1 MATELEKIISVSG
14 KSGLFK
20 VVSAGKVAVVA
31 ESLVDGKRQPIL
43 STQRVST
50 LADIS
55 MFTYEEDVK
64 LTDVFSTMLGQND
77 GKEAINHKVEEA
89 VLRKTFEGILPNYD
103 IDRVYLSD
111 IRKVFQWYNL
121 LLKEGL
127 MKKEEA
133 ATEVAD
139 KPAKEEKEPKKAKAE
154 TTKKPAKTAAIKEP
168 KAAKPA
174 DSKKK

>member
-55 MFTYEEDVK
+55 MFTHEEDVPLK
-64 LTDVFSTMLGQND
+64 QVLLNMRNVYA
-77 GKEAINHKVEEA
+77 EAEGPSSSLSGSALREEFRKV
-89 VLRKTFEGILPNYD
+89 LPD
-103 IDRVYLSD
+103 FDEDRVYDSD
-111 IRKVFQWYNL
+111 IKKLFSWYG
-121 LLKEGL
+121 LLKSRDMLDFDTSEASVEDES
-127 MKKEEA
+127 EEN
-133 ATEVAD
+133 V
-139 KPAKEEKEPKKAKAE
+139 
-154 TTKKPAKTAAIKEP
+154 
-168 KAAKPA
+168 
-174 DSKKK
+174 

>member
-55 MFTYEEDVK
+55 MFTYEEDVPLK
-64 LTDVFSTMLGQND
+64 QVLSNMKNIYGEGD
-77 GKEAINHKVEEA
+77 GPSSNLSGSALREEFKKV
-89 VLRKTFEGILPNYD
+89 LPD
-103 IDRVYLSD
+103 FDEDRVYDSD
-111 IRKVFQWYNL
+111 IKKLFSWYG
-121 LLKEGL
+121 LLKSRNMLDFEAS
-127 MKKEEA
+127 EE
-133 ATEVAD
+133 TSS
-139 KPAKEEKEPKKAKAE
+139 EESEENA
-154 TTKKPAKTAAIKEP
+154 
-168 KAAKPA
+168 
-174 DSKKK
+174 

>member
-55 MFTYEEDVK
+55 MFTHEEDVSLK
-64 LTDVFSTMLGQND
+64 QVLLNMRNVYA
-77 GKEAINHKVEEA
+77 EAEGPSSSLSGSALREEFRKV
-89 VLRKTFEGILPNYD
+89 LPD
-103 IDRVYLSD
+103 FDEDRVYDSD
-111 IRKVFQWYNL
+111 IKKLFSWYG
-121 LLKEGL
+121 LLKSRDMLDFDTSEASTEDES
-127 MKKEEA
+127 EEN
-133 ATEVAD
+133 E
-139 KPAKEEKEPKKAKAE
+139 
-154 TTKKPAKTAAIKEP
+154 
-168 KAAKPA
+168 
-174 DSKKK
+174 

>member
-55 MFTYEEDVK
+55 MFTYEEDVPLK
-64 LTDVFSTMLGQND
+64 QVLLNMKNVYGDTEVPSSNLTGTALR
-77 GKEAINHKVEEA
+77 EEF
-89 VLRKTFEGILPNYD
+89 KKILPD
-103 IDRVYLSD
+103 FDEDRVYDSD
-111 IRKVFQWYNL
+111 IKKLFNWYG
-121 LLKEGL
+121 LLKSCDML
-127 MKKEEA
+127 
-133 ATEVAD
+133 D
-139 KPAKEEKEPKKAKAE
+139 FE
-154 TTKKPAKTAAIKEP
+154 TTEESAEEESAENA
-168 KAAKPA
+168 
-174 DSKKK
+174 

>member
-55 MFTYEEDVK
+55 MFTHDEDVSLK
-64 LTDVFSTMLGQND
+64 QVLTNMKNVYGDAEGPSSNLTGAALR
-77 GKEAINHKVEEA
+77 EEF
-89 VLRKTFEGILPNYD
+89 KKILPD
-103 IDRVYLSD
+103 FDEDRVYDSD
-111 IRKVFQWYNL
+111 IKKLFSWYG
-121 LLKEGL
+121 LLKSRDMLDFDTSEASAEDES
-127 MKKEEA
+127 EEN
-133 ATEVAD
+133 V
-139 KPAKEEKEPKKAKAE
+139 
-154 TTKKPAKTAAIKEP
+154 
-168 KAAKPA
+168 
-174 DSKKK
+174 

>member
-55 MFTYEEDVK
+55 MFTYEEDVPLK
-64 LTDVFSTMLGQND
+64 QVLLNMKNVYA
-77 GKEAINHKVEEA
+77 EAEGPMSSLAGTALREEF
-89 VLRKTFEGILPNYD
+89 RKILPD
-103 IDRVYLSD
+103 FDEERVYDSD
-111 IRKVFQWYNL
+111 IKKLFSWYG
-121 LLKEGL
+121 LLKSRDMLDFETSEDSS
-127 MKKEEA
+127 EE
-133 ATEVAD
+133 EI
-139 KPAKEEKEPKKAKAE
+139 EENV
-154 TTKKPAKTAAIKEP
+154 
-168 KAAKPA
+168 
-174 DSKKK
+174 

>member
-55 MFTYEEDVK
+55 MFTYEEDVPLK
-64 LTDVFSTMLGQND
+64 QVLLNMKSVYGEAEGPSSNLTGTALR
-77 GKEAINHKVEEA
+77 EEF
-89 VLRKTFEGILPNYD
+89 KKILPGFD
-103 IDRVYLSD
+103 EDRVYDSD
-111 IRKVFQWYNL
+111 IKKLFSWYG
-121 LLKEGL
+121 LLKSSDMLDFETSEDNS
-127 MKKEEA
+127 EEE
-133 ATEVAD
+133 TE
-139 KPAKEEKEPKKAKAE
+139 ENE
-154 TTKKPAKTAAIKEP
+154 
-168 KAAKPA
+168 
-174 DSKKK
+174 

>member
-55 MFTYEEDVK
+55 MFTYEEDVPLK
-64 LTDVFSTMLGQND
+64 QVLSNMKNIYGEGD
-77 GKEAINHKVEEA
+77 GPSSNLSGSALREEFKKV
-89 VLRKTFEGILPNYD
+89 LPD
-103 IDRVYLSD
+103 FDEDRVYDSD
-111 IRKVFQWYNL
+111 IKKLFSWYG
-121 LLKEGL
+121 LLKSRNMLDFEAS
-127 MKKEEA
+127 EE
-133 ATEVAD
+133 TSS
-139 KPAKEEKEPKKAKAE
+139 EESEE
-154 TTKKPAKTAAIKEP
+154 NT
-168 KAAKPA
+168 
-174 DSKKK
+174 

>member
-55 MFTYEEDVK
+55 MFTYEEDVSLK
-64 LTDVFSTMLGQND
+64 QVLLNMRNVYA
-77 GKEAINHKVEEA
+77 EAEGPSSSLSGSALREEFRKV
-89 VLRKTFEGILPNYD
+89 LPD
-103 IDRVYLSD
+103 FDEDRVYDSD
-111 IRKVFQWYNL
+111 IKKLFSWYG
-121 LLKEGL
+121 LLKSRDMLDFDTSEASAEDES
-127 MKKEEA
+127 EEN
-133 ATEVAD
+133 V
-139 KPAKEEKEPKKAKAE
+139 
-154 TTKKPAKTAAIKEP
+154 
-168 KAAKPA
+168 
-174 DSKKK
+174 

>member
-55 MFTYEEDVK
+55 MFTYEEDVPLKQVLSNMKNIYGEGDGPSSK
-64 LTDVFSTMLGQND
+64 LSGSALREEF
-77 GKEAINHKVEEA
+77 KKV
-89 VLRKTFEGILPNYD
+89 LPD
-103 IDRVYLSD
+103 FDEDRVYESD
-111 IRKVFQWYNL
+111 IKKLFSWYG
-121 LLKEGL
+121 LLKSRNMLDFEAS
-127 MKKEEA
+127 EE
-133 ATEVAD
+133 TSS
-139 KPAKEEKEPKKAKAE
+139 EESEENA
-154 TTKKPAKTAAIKEP
+154 
-168 KAAKPA
+168 
-174 DSKKK
+174 

>member
-55 MFTYEEDVK
+55 MFTYEEDVPLK
-64 LTDVFSTMLGQND
+64 QVLSNMKNIYGEGD
-77 GKEAINHKVEEA
+77 GPSSNLSGSALREEFKKV
-89 VLRKTFEGILPNYD
+89 LPD
-103 IDRVYLSD
+103 FDEDRVYDSD
-111 IRKVFQWYNL
+111 IKKLFSWYG
-121 LLKEGL
+121 LLKSRDMLDFEAS
-127 MKKEEA
+127 EE
-133 ATEVAD
+133 T
-139 KPAKEEKEPKKAKAE
+139 PSEESEENA
-154 TTKKPAKTAAIKEP
+154 
-168 KAAKPA
+168 
-174 DSKKK
+174 

>member
-55 MFTYEEDVK
+55 MFTHEEDVSLK
-64 LTDVFSTMLGQND
+64 QVLLNMRNVYA
-77 GKEAINHKVEEA
+77 EAEGPSSSLSGSALREEFRKV
-89 VLRKTFEGILPNYD
+89 LPD
-103 IDRVYLSD
+103 FDEDRVYDSD
-111 IRKVFQWYNL
+111 IKKLFSWYG
-121 LLKEGL
+121 LLKSRDMLDFDTSEASAEDES
-127 MKKEEA
+127 EEN
-133 ATEVAD
+133 V
-139 KPAKEEKEPKKAKAE
+139 
-154 TTKKPAKTAAIKEP
+154 
-168 KAAKPA
+168 
-174 DSKKK
+174 

>member
-55 MFTYEEDVK
+55 MFTYEEDVPLK
-64 LTDVFSTMLGQND
+64 QVLLNMKNVYGDAEGPSSNLSGS
-77 GKEAINHKVEEA
+77 AIREEF
-89 VLRKTFEGILPNYD
+89 RKILPD
-103 IDRVYLSD
+103 FDEDRVYDSD
-111 IRKVFQWYNL
+111 INKLFSWYG
-121 LLKEGL
+121 LLKSRDMLDFETSEDSS
-127 MKKEEA
+127 EEE
-133 ATEVAD
+133 TEENA
-139 KPAKEEKEPKKAKAE
+139 
-154 TTKKPAKTAAIKEP
+154 
-168 KAAKPA
+168 
-174 DSKKK
+174 

>member
-55 MFTYEEDVK
+55 MFTYEEDVPLK
-64 LTDVFSTMLGQND
+64 QVLSNMKNIYGEGD
-77 GKEAINHKVEEA
+77 GPSSNLSGSALREEFKKV
-89 VLRKTFEGILPNYD
+89 LPD
-103 IDRVYLSD
+103 FDEDRVYESD
-111 IRKVFQWYNL
+111 IKKLFSWYG
-121 LLKEGL
+121 LLKSRNMLDFEAS
-127 MKKEEA
+127 EE
-133 ATEVAD
+133 TSS
-139 KPAKEEKEPKKAKAE
+139 EESEENA
-154 TTKKPAKTAAIKEP
+154 
-168 KAAKPA
+168 
-174 DSKKK
+174 

>member
-55 MFTYEEDVK
+55 MFTYEEDVPLK
-64 LTDVFSTMLGQND
+64 QVLLNMKNVYAEAEGTLSSLTGTALR
-77 GKEAINHKVEEA
+77 EEF
-89 VLRKTFEGILPNYD
+89 RKILPD
-103 IDRVYLSD
+103 FDEERVYDSD
-111 IRKVFQWYNL
+111 IKKLFSWYG
-121 LLKEGL
+121 LLKSRDMLDFETSEDSS
-127 MKKEEA
+127 EE
-133 ATEVAD
+133 EI
-139 KPAKEEKEPKKAKAE
+139 EENV
-154 TTKKPAKTAAIKEP
+154 
-168 KAAKPA
+168 
-174 DSKKK
+174 

>member
-55 MFTYEEDVK
+55 MFTYEEDVPLK
-64 LTDVFSTMLGQND
+64 QVLLNMKNVYGEVEGFNMEGALAVSLVLLTCSL
-77 GKEAINHKVEEA
+77 
-89 VLRKTFEGILPNYD
+89 
-103 IDRVYLSD
+103 LSM
-111 IRKVFQWYNL
+111 I
-121 LLKEGL
+121 
-127 MKKEEA
+127 A
-133 ATEVAD
+133 AS
-139 KPAKEEKEPKKAKAE
+139 KWAE
-154 TTKKPAKTAAIKEP
+154 RQG
-168 KAAKPA
+168 
-174 DSKKK
+174 

>member
-55 MFTYEEDVK
+55 MFTYEEDIPLKQVLSNMK
-64 LTDVFSTMLGQND
+64 NIYGEGEGPSSNLTGAALREEF
-77 GKEAINHKVEEA
+77 KKV
-89 VLRKTFEGILPNYD
+89 LPD
-103 IDRVYLSD
+103 FDEDRVYDSD
-111 IRKVFQWYNL
+111 IKKLFSWYE
-121 LLKEGL
+121 LLKSRDMLDFEAS
-127 MKKEEA
+127 EESS
-133 ATEVAD
+133 
-139 KPAKEEKEPKKAKAE
+139 EEESEENA
-154 TTKKPAKTAAIKEP
+154 
-168 KAAKPA
+168 
-174 DSKKK
+174 